1 MVSASA
7 FFLACTAVAG
17 VLAAPFAELEP
28 LDGLHEKIEQ
38 RAVSPGTGTNNGFF
52 YSFWTDGQG
61 SVTYNNG
68 AAGSYDVQWSSV
80 NNFVAGKGWNPGA
93 ARVISYNGT
102 WNGASVNS
110 VRILDRS
117 RVSKASWR
125 VYVRPLRAVDHHG
138 RTET

>member
-1 MVSASA
+1 MVSASK
-7 FFLACTAVAG
+7 FLLACTAVFGA
-17 VLAAPFAELEP
+17 LAAPFAELEA

-38 RAVSPGTGTNNGFF
+38 RAVSPGTGTSNGFF

-68 AAGSYDVQWSSV
+68 AGGSYDVQWSSV

-93 ARVISYNGT
+93 SRVISYNGT

-110 VRILDRS
+110 VSNSNYKTHL
-117 RVSKASWR
+117 
-125 VYVRPLRAVDHHG
+125 RPPPFGL
-138 RTET
+138 